1 MSATINTSNLGQI
14 RGKTEDGVTRYLGI
28 KYATL
33 KDRFA
38 DAQLVEE
45 RQGDILDATAD
56 GYIMNFP
63 WRQEKKILTR
73 LQTHGIVASH
83 RM

>member
-1 MSATINTSNLGQI
+1 MSATITTSNLGQI
-14 RGKTEDGVTRYLGI
+14 RGKAEDGVTQYLGI

-45 RQGDILDATAD
+45 RQEDILDATAD
-56 GYIMNFP
+56 GYIMNFAGC
-63 WRQEKKILTR
+63 QANKILT
-73 LQTHGIVASH
+73 
-83 RM
+83 